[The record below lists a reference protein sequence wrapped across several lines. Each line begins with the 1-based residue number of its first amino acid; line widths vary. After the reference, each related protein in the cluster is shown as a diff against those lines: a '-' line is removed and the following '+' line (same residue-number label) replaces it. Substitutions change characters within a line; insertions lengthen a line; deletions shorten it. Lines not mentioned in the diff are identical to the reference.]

1 LARKSRARLAT
12 GARALLDC
20 VRATPEGLARLRG
33 VASASADTVVC
44 VRALADPPDAGAL
57 LFERLHFQHAT
68 RSTFARLAV
77 PYMFGEAT
85 AAAVVTQPLTGP
97 VARPAQDGA
106 VALPWRQPAF
116 AFFGS

>member
-1 LARKSRARLAT
+1 LLASLAP
-12 GARALLDC
+12 ADPRQVLALDC
-20 VRATPEGLARLRG
+20 VRATPEGRLARLRG
-33 VASASADTVVC
+33 VASASAVTVVC
-44 VRALADPPDAGAL
+44 VRALADAPDAGAL
-57 LFERLHFQHAT
+57 FERRHFQHA
-68 RSTFARLAV
+68 RLSTFARLSV

-85 AAAVVTQPLTGP
+85 AAAVVTPSLTGP